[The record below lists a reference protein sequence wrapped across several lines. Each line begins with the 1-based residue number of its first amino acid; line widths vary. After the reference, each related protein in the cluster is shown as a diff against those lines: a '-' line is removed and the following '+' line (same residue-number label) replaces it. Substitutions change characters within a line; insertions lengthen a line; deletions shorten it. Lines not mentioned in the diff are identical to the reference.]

1 MQLDKEN
8 IKKIVGIVSF
18 AILLNWGLKNTDFL
32 GRLLGLLVG
41 LILPFLIG
49 GALAFIINVPMRFL
63 ERTLFEKPYARR
75 QKQPQKGKGKQSTL
89 QAAKKENPP
98 FWYRAKRPL
107 SLVLSLVLVIGVMFI
122 GMFLIVPEIANSVVT
137 IANSLRS
144 FPEQLHSWSQKL
156 MEWTPQIALWLE
168 QLDLNLDSINWQQVL
183 TEVASFLQNGA
194 GNVLS
199 TTVNVAASIFN
210 GVVTAFLAIVFS
222 FYLLT
227 NKEKLG
233 SQIKQ
238 LLYAVLKE
246 EHADYIIRVG
256 RMANKTFAN
265 FLSGQCVEA
274 VILGSLFFVSMSI
287 LQFPYALMISVLIGF
302 TALIPVFGAFIGCA
316 VGAFLILL
324 VSPIR
329 AFWFIVLFLC
339 LQQFEGNVIYPKVV
353 GNSVGLPAMWVLVA
367 VTLGGSMMGV
377 VGMLIYIPLFS
388 VLYSL
393 IRETVWMRLHKRG
406 FPPRNTE
413 PNRPSEVRKKRVS
426 V

>member
-316 VGAFLILL
+316 VGAFMIFT
-324 VSPIR
+324 VSPIQ
-329 AFWFIVLFLC
+329 ALLFLVFIVV
-339 LQQFEGNVIYPKVV
+339 LQQLEGNLIYPKVV

-406 FPPRNTE
+406 IPVEKYRTK
-413 PNRPSEVRKKRVS
+413 PSK
-426 V
+426 

>member
-32 GRLLGLLVG
+32 GRLVGLLVG

-63 ERTLFEKPYARR
+63 ERTLFEKPYTRR

-144 FPEQLHSWSQKL
+144 FPEQLHSWSQRL

-393 IRETVWMRLHKRG
+393 IRETVWMRLHKKG
-406 FPPRNTE
+406 IPTE
-413 PNRPSEVRKKRVS
+413 KYRTKPSK
-426 V
+426 

>member
-89 QAAKKENPP
+89 QAAKKKNPP

-339 LQQFEGNVIYPKVV
+339 LQQFEGNIIYPKVV

-388 VLYSL
+388 VFYSL
-393 IRETVWMRLHKRG
+393 IRETVWMRLHKKGIPVEKYR
-406 FPPRNTE
+406 TK
-413 PNRPSEVRKKRVS
+413 PSK
-426 V
+426 

>member
-89 QAAKKENPP
+89 QAAKKKNPP

-406 FPPRNTE
+406 MPVEKCTTKT
-413 PNRPSEVRKKRVS
+413 SK
-426 V
+426 

>member
-75 QKQPQKGKGKQSTL
+75 QKQAQKGKGKQSTL

-353 GNSVGLPAMWVLVA
+353 GTSIGLPGIWVLAA
-367 VTLGGSMMGV
+367 VTIGGGV
-377 VGMLIYIPLFS
+377 GGLVGVLLSVPVAS
-388 VLYSL
+388 VLYAL
-393 IRETVWMRLHKRG
+393 LRRDVHKRLACK
-406 FPPRNTE
+406 E
-413 PNRPSEVRKKRVS
+413 
-426 V
+426 

>member
-227 NKEKLG
+227 NKEKLS

-393 IRETVWMRLHKRG
+393 IRETVWMRLHKKAI
-406 FPPRNTE
+406 PTE
-413 PNRPSEVRKKRVS
+413 KYRTKPSK
-426 V
+426 

>member
-287 LQFPYALMISVLIGF
+287 LQFPYALMISVLI
-302 TALIPVFGAFIGCA
+302 
-316 VGAFLILL
+316 
-324 VSPIR
+324 
-329 AFWFIVLFLC
+329 
-339 LQQFEGNVIYPKVV
+339 
-353 GNSVGLPAMWVLVA
+353 
-367 VTLGGSMMGV
+367 
-377 VGMLIYIPLFS
+377 
-388 VLYSL
+388 
-393 IRETVWMRLHKRG
+393 
-406 FPPRNTE
+406 
-413 PNRPSEVRKKRVS
+413 
-426 V
+426 

>member
-144 FPEQLHSWSQKL
+144 FPEQLHSWSQRL

-233 SQIKQ
+233 SQVKQ

-393 IRETVWMRLHKRG
+393 IRETVWMRLQKRG
-406 FPPRNTE
+406 IPVEKYRTK
-413 PNRPSEVRKKRVS
+413 PSK
-426 V
+426 